1 MMLSLFQM
9 SIERE
14 RACDNLVLNG
24 GCKASDYAAHLLD
37 IARNLRR
44 VPQVPAIAMAR
55 SSHLEGRIVAIVD
68 ASRVRRPPRTALV
81 GLCCFGALAFVAGMA
96 AQKPQAYSPPA
107 TSYAEPWLD
116 ETSAKPNSNA
126 EAGSQSA
133 VNAQGLSAAGAQSPL
148 TAENQFTAPFAD
160 FKRLL
165 CSTGLTIK
173 YLSLIRGWINE
184 PTNWSF
190 YEGSL
195 QPRTFYV
202 KETIKA
208 NGRTITSVAGAS
220 FDNVWRILDNGQIHV
235 AAPDTNSG
243 PSELEESIRQTHAGV
258 RWLVEET
265 FDLGMGRRKKD
276 TLRWFGGDRFEAS
289 CDGIVLTD
297 GNGHTFPGLGTLSGR
312 LIGNDPRRPD
322 SMEYAFSGRPG
333 VKITVKYRYRQQWEP
348 SVLRSALY

>member
-1 MMLSLFQM
+1 M
-9 SIERE
+9 
-14 RACDNLVLNG
+14 
-24 GCKASDYAAHLLD
+24 
-37 IARNLRR
+37 
-44 VPQVPAIAMAR
+44 
-55 SSHLEGRIVAIVD
+55 
-68 ASRVRRPPRTALV
+68 
-81 GLCCFGALAFVAGMA
+81 
-96 AQKPQAYSPPA
+96 
-107 TSYAEPWLD
+107 
-116 ETSAKPNSNA
+116 
-126 EAGSQSA
+126 
-133 VNAQGLSAAGAQSPL
+133 
-148 TAENQFTAPFAD
+148 
-160 FKRLL
+160 
-165 CSTGLTIK
+165 
-173 YLSLIRGWINE
+173 
-184 PTNWSF
+184 
-190 YEGSL
+190 
-195 QPRTFYV
+195 

-333 VKITVKYRYRQQWEP
+333 VKITVKYRYDDDGNRPFYVPHYIDTTVTMRDRGQVSFVRNKIEKLVLGRVKDSARGFEYSDFVGRGTQSARP
-348 SVLRSALY
+348 SLVIAQHGSTVVVDGSGTHEVSTPAEKRSFNAH